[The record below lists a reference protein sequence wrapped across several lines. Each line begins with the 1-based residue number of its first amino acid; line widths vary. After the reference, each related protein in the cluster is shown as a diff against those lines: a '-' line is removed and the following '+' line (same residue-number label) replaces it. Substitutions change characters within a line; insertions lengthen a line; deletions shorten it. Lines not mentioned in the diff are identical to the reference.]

1 MTPIKRRLTYFL
13 RSSSLLRLR
22 ISWKGNSYDMSLGY
36 KIDRE
41 DSRGRKKWDGSRCK
55 ASTTH
60 GPDKTP
66 ASIINKAL
74 ESLEERI
81 DKAFYSFEITDSIPS
96 VDELKEVLGPGCNR
110 KAMPSLEAA
119 YNQFVI
125 EKEKYNQWSFNTVKT
140 VRNIGNLIKQF
151 PLIKTFKDIND
162 ETLREF
168 VAWQQ
173 THRVSENTFK
183 TGQSGYAN
191 PVIIKNSRIFK
202 WFLEWAAEKGYISG
216 DIVAKFKPS
225 LKSIDKPVV
234 FLEWDELIQMESYPF
249 EDDEMR
255 RARDFFCFCCFT
267 SLRYSDALALKKTS
281 IYGDHFEIVSQ
292 KTDKILKIDLN
303 THSRK
308 IIERY
313 KDEPGDYVLPRFTIT
328 RLNVLVKRLG
338 EELHIDT
345 PISVMQYYG
354 NRKVERTLKK
364 WELLSTHSGRRT
376 FVCNALALGIAP
388 HIVMKWTGHSN
399 FESMK
404 PYMEVADP
412 VRINAMKS
420 FNDDDSTIESDG
432 DKNGDKNT
440 QS

>member
-1 MTPIKRRLTYFL
+1 
-13 RSSSLLRLR
+13 
-22 ISWKGNSYDMSLGY
+22 MSLGY

-55 ASTTH
+55 SATTH

-66 ASIINKAL
+66 ASIINRAL

-81 DKAFYSFEITDSIPS
+81 DKAFYSFEIIDSIPS
-96 VDELKEVLGPGCNR
+96 VNDLKEALVTEDKR
-110 KAMPSLEAA
+110 KALPSIEAA
-119 YNQFVI
+119 YDRFVI
-125 EKEKYNQWSFNTVKT
+125 EKEKYNQWSLNTVRT

-162 ETLREF
+162 DSLREF
-168 VAWQQ
+168 VTWQQ
-173 THRVSENTFK
+173 IHRLSKNTFK
-183 TGQSGYAN
+183 TGQRGYAN
-191 PVIIKNSRIFK
+191 PVIVKNSRILK
-202 WFLEWAAEKGYISG
+202 WFLEWSAEKGYVPG
-216 DIVAKFKPS
+216 DIVARFKPS

-234 FLEWDELIQMESYPF
+234 FLEWDELLRMESYSF
-249 EDDEMR
+249 ESEELR

-267 SLRYSDALALKKTS
+267 SLRYSDAFALKKTS
-281 IYGDHFEIVSQ
+281 VYDDHFEIVTQ
-292 KTDKILKIDLN
+292 KTDKTLKIDLN
-303 THSRK
+303 SHSRK

-313 KDEPGDYVLPRFTIT
+313 KDEPGDYVLPRFTVAS
-328 RLNVLVKRLG
+328 LNVLIKRLG

-345 PISVMQYYG
+345 PISVKQYYG
-354 NRKVERTLKK
+354 NKKIERTLKK

-388 HIVMKWTGHSN
+388 HIVMKWTGHAN

-404 PYMEVADP
+404 PYMEVADT

-420 FNDDDSTIESDG
+420 FNEDNSTIEKDG
-432 DKNGDKNT
+432 DKNGDKNP